1 MRSLISFILFITV
14 FLTLY
19 GLLHAYFYFKLKS
32 VIIISP
38 LSNWLI
44 LAFLFI
50 MLIAPILI
58 NVFIKYE
65 WHFITTFLS
74 YIAYTWMA
82 VLFLFF
88 SAHICMDIYNGVIH
102 LFSIIFPVSFL
113 NFKLGSMIS
122 FVVVILMVVG
132 IISYGFFE
140 AENIKVKEVVLET
153 EKLPSAIN
161 SLKVLQISDIHFSA
175 INSVRLAR
183 KIVDIINGLN
193 PELLVSTG
201 DLIERGLL
209 EKEEVASLFRSI
221 KTPYGK
227 YAVTGNHE
235 FYTGITKA
243 IEFTENAGFKMLRNE
258 GVTVGD
264 VLNVVGLD
272 DPTSK
277 QSESNANVSENKIL
291 NEFSNKKFTILLKH
305 QPTINKRSATLFD
318 LQLSGHTHNGQIFPF
333 RLITS
338 LFFPYNNGLFQVGN
352 NSYFY
357 VNSGTGTWG
366 PPVRFLS
373 PPEITIFTFQRF
385 ESIQR

>member
-1 MRSLISFILFITV
+1 MRSLISFVIFITV

-38 LSNWLI
+38 LYNWLI
-44 LAFLFI
+44 LAFLFT

-74 YIAYTWMA
+74 YLGYTWMA
-82 VLFLFF
+82 ALFLFF
-88 SAHICMDIYNGVIH
+88 SAHICVDIYNGVIH
-102 LFSIIFPVSFL
+102 LFSIIFPASFFK
-113 NFKLGSMIS
+113 FKLGSMVS
-122 FVVVILMVVG
+122 FVVVILMVIG
-132 IISYGFFE
+132 IIIYGFFE
-140 AENIKVKEVVLET
+140 AENIRVKTVALKT
-153 EKLPSAIN
+153 EKLPPAIN

-183 KIVDIINGLN
+183 KIVDIIKDIN
-193 PELLVSTG
+193 PDILVSTG

-221 KTPYGK
+221 KAPYGK

-243 IEFTENAGFKMLRNE
+243 VEFTENAGFKMLRNE

-264 VLNVVGLD
+264 VVNVVGVD

-277 QSESNANVSENKIL
+277 QFGSNANVSEDKIL
-291 NEFSNKKFTILLKH
+291 NKFSNKKLTILLKH
-305 QPTINKRSATLFD
+305 QPAINKRSVTLFD

-333 RLITS
+333 RMITS
-338 LFFPYNNGLFQVGN
+338 LFFLYNNGLFRVGN
-352 NSYFY
+352 NSYLY
-357 VNSGTGTWG
+357 VSSGTGTWG

-373 PPEITIFTFQRF
+373 PPEITIFAFQR
-385 ESIQR
+385 EEKAQ

>member
-1 MRSLISFILFITV
+1 
-14 FLTLY
+14 
-19 GLLHAYFYFKLKS
+19 
-32 VIIISP
+32 
-38 LSNWLI
+38 
-44 LAFLFI
+44 
-50 MLIAPILI
+50 
-58 NVFIKYE
+58 
-65 WHFITTFLS
+65 
-74 YIAYTWMA
+74 MA

-122 FVVVILMVVG
+122 FVVVILMVIG
-132 IISYGFFE
+132 IIIYGFFE
-140 AENIKVKEVVLET
+140 AGNIKVKEVVIET

-183 KIVDIINGLN
+183 KIVDIISGLN
-193 PELLVSTG
+193 PDLLVSTG

-221 KTPYGK
+221 KAPYGK

-291 NEFSNKKFTILLKH
+291 NKFSNKKFTILLKH

-352 NSYFY
+352 NSYLY

-373 PPEITIFTFQRF
+373 PPEITIFAFQRF

>member
-44 LAFLFI
+44 LAFLFT

-88 SAHICMDIYNGVIH
+88 SAHICMDIYNSVIH

-113 NFKLGSMIS
+113 NFKLGSMVS

-183 KIVDIINGLN
+183 KIVDIIKDIN
-193 PELLVSTG
+193 PDILVSTG
-201 DLIERGLL
+201 DLIERGLF
-209 EKEEVASLFRSI
+209 EKKEVASLFRSI
-221 KTPYGK
+221 KAPYGK

-291 NEFSNKKFTILLKH
+291 NKFSNKKFTILLKH

-373 PPEITIFTFQRF
+373 PPEITIFTFQKF
-385 ESIQR
+385 ESIPR